1 MYTTIPILVAITTF
15 MTYIALGNTLNVA
28 TALTALALFEILRFP
43 LFMLPTVSVK
53 MILIACLLSYFVSIG
68 FK

>member
-1 MYTTIPILVAITTF
+1 

-53 MILIACLLSYFVSIG
+53 MILIACLLSYFVCIG